1 MGEETRSSQRK
12 TKGEKMN
19 GTICD
24 YFRALF
30 GAVKE
35 RVDEIKGEA
44 LSKHFAR
51 EEARISGRAETKGAF
66 GKSAANRR
74 IAKTMIEYSAKMLSR
89 RNPLRY
95 TDKERRAMVYP
106 DRLESIRKMGRV

>member
-1 MGEETRSSQRK
+1 MS
-12 TKGEKMN
+12 

-24 YFRALF
+24 FFRALF

-35 RVDEIKGEA
+35 RVEEINGET

-51 EEARISGRAETKGAF
+51 ESARVSGRADTKGAF

-74 IAKTMIEYSAKMLSR
+74 VTKAPAEYAAKMLPR

-106 DRLESIRKMGRV
+106 DRLDAIRKMGRV